1 MAKVKNL
8 ALKMTVK
15 TAKKQMQMQPPT
27 NQDLTMYRRVKT
39 GTTIFIPH
47 DIFKKPGFV
56 SNQIRN
62 GITPTAAAASLHSLI
77 ETCDGDPS
85 RVNLSY
91 STVQRYKFQVHQI

>member
-1 MAKVKNL
+1 MTKVKNL
-8 ALKMTVK
+8 ALQMTEDSEE
-15 TAKKQMQMQPPT
+15 TDADSASHQSRSH
-27 NQDLTMYRRVKT
+27 YRRVKT